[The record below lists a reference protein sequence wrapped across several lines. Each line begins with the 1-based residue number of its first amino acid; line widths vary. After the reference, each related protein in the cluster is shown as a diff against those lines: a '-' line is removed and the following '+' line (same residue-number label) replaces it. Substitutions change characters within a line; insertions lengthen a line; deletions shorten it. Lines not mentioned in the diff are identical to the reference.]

1 MLTKVLL
8 LGGGHY
14 LSGNPKEPDLST
26 DSLFKSSG
34 CVACHRVTQ
43 QHIGPSM
50 VAVADRYASDPN
62 ALGIILHSLKL
73 GGTGK
78 WGMNEMPP
86 QVQLREETHKR
97 LASWIVEIRK
107 SPKIDQWTK
116 DEEIELAN
124 NPQTLFD
131 QTTSPEIQ
139 LPEKREGTVVKVG
152 DQPVIFRTYLPGASS
167 RAIAVGL
174 PGNRSYAFDA
184 TQCRLLYFWK
194 GGFLDFKKSWTGH
207 GGWYSHLLG
216 PKIFTAPPH
225 FPLRLGNSEEIQKV
239 KFNGYRMV
247 HGQPEF
253 LYRIDQLDVR
263 HQITFQPEEDIIVQK
278 FFLSKTENK
287 IFFIGGE
294 NSQNLS
300 SEDGE
305 WRGNAL
311 LIDPVKQEA
320 FTIFTQVIR

>member
-14 LSGNPKEPDLST
+14 LLGNPKEPDLST

-62 ALGIILHSLKL
+62 ALSTILHSLKF

-107 SPKIDQWTK
+107 SPKLDQWTK

-131 QTTSPEIQ
+131 QATSPEIQ

-152 DQPVIFRTYLPGASS
+152 DRPHLSTGGKFA
-167 RAIAVGL
+167 
-174 PGNRSYAFDA
+174 GNRSRF
-184 TQCRLLYFWK
+184 
-194 GGFLDFKKSWTGH
+194 TG
-207 GGWYSHLLG
+207 
-216 PKIFTAPPH
+216 K
-225 FPLRLGNSEEIQKV
+225 
-239 KFNGYRMV
+239 
-247 HGQPEF
+247 
-253 LYRIDQLDVR
+253 
-263 HQITFQPEEDIIVQK
+263 
-278 FFLSKTENK
+278 
-287 IFFIGGE
+287 
-294 NSQNLS
+294 
-300 SEDGE
+300 
-305 WRGNAL
+305 
-311 LIDPVKQEA
+311 
-320 FTIFTQVIR
+320 